1 MSNNKIS
8 KKLEI
13 LSKFNNN
20 IFQKVNV
27 SSECLSNIS
36 YKDIKP
42 LLDNQNMSLI
52 YFNKNQIHLIL
63 YEEEEVININFDPN
77 KNLRDLFFLSL
88 LIDTDKTLIN
98 YIYEFNFIE
107 KIIEIKE
114 KCKNIYIQ
122 SIISKVITCLID
134 NYKGLYDNDD
144 KLDKIEKNNI
154 ETINELKA
162 IFKELNQEFLLN
174 DIKNKDIDKLYSE
187 IIILNLNNIEDD
199 VETIFELFD
208 ELDLEN
214 IELTETMYS
223 EIMKNLRVDYKIKN
237 KEDLFNK
244 EKIDYYYILLK
255 YIFKNSIYLNNIK
268 YFSETKSKILNIMK
282 NEINFIKLNF
292 DNLDEIRKSEMKYI
306 INSLTGSKY
315 YERKINNNNII
326 NNNIIDIMENDF
338 DKNYNFNSIV
348 YRTNNHEL
356 STLKLPTIKNKE
368 KKLDEILD
376 KLEYRKQTHHTKK
389 RKKSKKIK
397 KSKNSNNI
405 INCKENNKIKPKK
418 EEIDDSKIIY
428 YMDIFDSN
436 DIDKKGIL
444 FNFIKYTNIN
454 LEKIIINDNTYGY
467 KINKDIIALIKNKYN
482 QNELSNIINEI
493 EIKKFKIILEISNIN
508 DIITFPSESKNNC
521 KNNNFITICKII
533 YDNTHINY
541 NSNENFFNDN
551 LFNIPTNSNKS
562 ILYSDDEIDNEF
574 FEYNNNGDDNENK
587 IFIYQSNR
595 KKERYEFF
603 NFKNYEITYIYPIF
617 SFNEKENLTQTLYF
631 FALCFEKDASQ
642 IIKLFRIINGV
653 KINLVNNIDISDV
666 KEKIYSFKQL
676 VTGRF
681 VLFGKNGVHYIYS
694 CPNLTRSE
702 LFVEIESNEMMFG

>member
-13 LSKFNNN
+13 LSKFNYN

-27 SSECLSNIS
+27 SSECLLNIS

-52 YFNKNQIHLIL
+52 YFNKNQIHHIL

-199 VETIFELFD
+199 VETIFKLFD

-268 YFSETKSKILNIMK
+268 YFSETKSKILNIIK
-282 NEINFIKLNF
+282 NEIL
-292 DNLDEIRKSEMKYI
+292 
-306 INSLTGSKY
+306 
-315 YERKINNNNII
+315 
-326 NNNIIDIMENDF
+326 
-338 DKNYNFNSIV
+338 
-348 YRTNNHEL
+348 H
-356 STLKLPTIKNKE
+356 
-368 KKLDEILD
+368 
-376 KLEYRKQTHHTKK
+376 
-389 RKKSKKIK
+389 
-397 KSKNSNNI
+397 
-405 INCKENNKIKPKK
+405 
-418 EEIDDSKIIY
+418 
-428 YMDIFDSN
+428 
-436 DIDKKGIL
+436 
-444 FNFIKYTNIN
+444 
-454 LEKIIINDNTYGY
+454 
-467 KINKDIIALIKNKYN
+467 
-482 QNELSNIINEI
+482 
-493 EIKKFKIILEISNIN
+493 
-508 DIITFPSESKNNC
+508 
-521 KNNNFITICKII
+521 
-533 YDNTHINY
+533 
-541 NSNENFFNDN
+541 
-551 LFNIPTNSNKS
+551 
-562 ILYSDDEIDNEF
+562 
-574 FEYNNNGDDNENK
+574 
-587 IFIYQSNR
+587 
-595 KKERYEFF
+595 
-603 NFKNYEITYIYPIF
+603 
-617 SFNEKENLTQTLYF
+617 
-631 FALCFEKDASQ
+631 
-642 IIKLFRIINGV
+642 
-653 KINLVNNIDISDV
+653 
-666 KEKIYSFKQL
+666 
-676 VTGRF
+676 
-681 VLFGKNGVHYIYS
+681 
-694 CPNLTRSE
+694 
-702 LFVEIESNEMMFG
+702 